1 MQKAKTL
8 PHAPMSQTEKSVRIL
23 IADDHDVVRMGVRLL
38 LESQPGWVVCGE
50 ARTGREAV
58 AKALELQPDVIVL
71 DVSMPELNGVEV
83 TRQIRK
89 SMTPAS
95 ILIVTMYDSD
105 RMARTAIEA
114 GANGYLSKADAG
126 QVLIDAV
133 SALLGHQTFVS
144 DRVHLADG
152 IVTSKQ
158 DAGAIRPD
166 PLTPRERE
174 VLQLLAE
181 GRSNKEVAVALD
193 ISPKTV
199 ETHRA
204 RIFAKLHLHSMNE
217 LVRYAI
223 RNQVIEP

>member
-1 MQKAKTL
+1 MKARTS
-8 PHAPMSQTEKSVRIL
+8 PQSSAPQPGKPVRFL
-23 IADDHDVVRMGVRLL
+23 IADDHDVVRMGVKLL

-58 AKALELQPDVIVL
+58 AKALELQPDLIVL

-83 TRQIRK
+83 TRQIRQ
-89 SMTPAS
+89 SLPAS
-95 ILIVTMYDSD
+95 ILVVTMYDSE
-105 RMARTAIEA
+105 RMARAAIDA
-114 GANGYLSKADAG
+114 GASGYLSKADAG
-126 QVLIDAV
+126 QVLIEAV
-133 SALLGHQTFVS
+133 KALLGHQTFVS
-144 DRVHLADG
+144 DRVHFADG
-152 IVTSKQ
+152 IGPANQTS
-158 DAGAIRPD
+158 AVSRTEA
-166 PLTPRERE
+166 LTPRERE

-181 GRSNKEVAVALD
+181 GRSNKEVAAALD

>member
-1 MQKAKTL
+1 MQKPKSTPNADTQ
-8 PHAPMSQTEKSVRIL
+8 PAEKAVRIL
-23 IADDHDVVRMGVRLL
+23 VADDHDVVRMGVRLL
-38 LESQPGWVVCGE
+38 LESQPGWSVCGE

-58 AKALELQPDVIVL
+58 AKAMELRPDLIVL

-83 TRQIRK
+83 TRQIRR
-89 SMTPAS
+89 SMPAS
-95 ILIVTMYDSD
+95 ILIVTMYDSE
-105 RMARTAIEA
+105 RMARQAIEA
-114 GANGYLSKADAG
+114 GASGYLSKADAG
-126 QVLIDAV
+126 QVLVEAV
-133 SALLGHQTFVS
+133 RALLGNKTFVS
-144 DRVHLADG
+144 ERVQLKDG
-152 IVTSKQ
+152 IVTSKP
-158 DAGAIRPD
+158 AATITAAEA
-166 PLTPRERE
+166 LTPRERE

-181 GRSNKEVAVALD
+181 GKSNKEVAVALE

>member
-1 MQKAKTL
+1 
-8 PHAPMSQTEKSVRIL
+8 VRFL
-23 IADDHDVVRMGVRLL
+23 IADDHDVVRMGVKLL

-58 AKALELQPDVIVL
+58 AKALELQPDLIIL

-83 TRQIRK
+83 TRQIRQ
-89 SMTPAS
+89 SLPAS
-95 ILIVTMYDSD
+95 ILIVTMYDSE
-105 RMARTAIEA
+105 RMARAAIDA
-114 GANGYLSKADAG
+114 GASGYLSKADAG
-126 QVLIDAV
+126 QVLVEAV
-133 SALLGHQTFVS
+133 RTVLGHQTFVS
-144 DRVHLADG
+144 DRVHFADG
-152 IVTSKQ
+152 IGPSNQASAVSRTE
-158 DAGAIRPD
+158 A
-166 PLTPRERE
+166 LTPRERE

-181 GRSNKEVAVALD
+181 GRSNKEVAAALD

>member
-1 MQKAKTL
+1 MQT
-8 PHAPMSQTEKSVRIL
+8 PKSTPRTDAGPVETPVRIL

-58 AKALELQPDVIVL
+58 AKALELRPDLIVL

-83 TRQIRK
+83 TRQIRRV
-89 SMTPAS
+89 MPAS
-95 ILIVTMYDSD
+95 ILIVTMYDSE
-105 RMARTAIEA
+105 RMARAAIEA
-114 GANGYLSKADAG
+114 GASGYLSKADAG
-126 QVLIDAV
+126 QVLVDAV
-133 SALLGHQTFVS
+133 HTLLGNQTFVS
-144 DRVHLADG
+144 ERVQLTDG
-152 IVTSKQ
+152 VVMS
-158 DAGAIRPD
+158 RPAASLTASEA
-166 PLTPRERE
+166 LTPRERE

-181 GRSNKEVAVALD
+181 GKSNKEVAAALE

>member
-1 MQKAKTL
+1 MQKAKPSPRT
-8 PHAPMSQTEKSVRIL
+8 AMSETEKSVRIL

-58 AKALELQPDVIVL
+58 AKALELRPDVIVL
-71 DVSMPELNGVEV
+71 DVSMPELNGIEV

-89 SMTPAS
+89 SMPAS

-105 RMARTAIEA
+105 RMARAAIEA
-114 GANGYLSKADAG
+114 GASGYLSKADAG

-133 SALLGHQTFVS
+133 NALLGHQTFVS

-158 DAGAIRPD
+158 DAAVVRPD

>member
-1 MQKAKTL
+1 MEKPKTSAR
-8 PHAPMSQTEKSVRIL
+8 PVPAPAENPVRIL
-23 IADDHDVVRMGVRLL
+23 IADDHDVVRMGIRLL

-58 AKALELQPDVIVL
+58 AKALELRPDLIIL

-83 TRQIRK
+83 TRQIRR
-89 SMTPAS
+89 TLPAS
-95 ILIVTMYDSD
+95 ILIVTMYDSE
-105 RMARTAIEA
+105 RMARAAIEA
-114 GANGYLSKADAG
+114 GASGYLSKADAG
-126 QVLIDAV
+126 QVLLEAV
-133 SALLGHQTFVS
+133 HAVLGHGTFVS
-144 DRVHLADG
+144 DRVHLAED
-152 IVTSKQ
+152 VAPS
-158 DAGAIRPD
+158 ANASRSE

-181 GRSNKEVAVALD
+181 GQSNKEVAAALE